1 MRVVVLTKERTD
13 YARDVETF
21 LGDFRRV
28 TGRELE
34 VIDPESP
41 AGVSFCQAYG
51 IWDFPIIVAISDDG
65 QMQQQWRGLPLP
77 TINELSYYNQ

>member
-21 LGDFRRV
+21 LNDFRRV

-34 VIDPESP
+34 VLDPESP
-41 AGVSFCQAYG
+41 AGVSFCRVYDILQ
-51 IWDFPIIVAISDDG
+51 FPTIVALSDDG
-65 QMQQQWRGLPLP
+65 QMQNQWRGLPLP
-77 TINELSYYNQ
+77 TISELSYYA

>member
-34 VIDPESP
+34 VLDPESP
-41 AGVSFCQAYG
+41 AGVSFCQTYD
-51 IWDFPIIVAISDDG
+51 IMQFPTVIALSEDG
-65 QMQQQWRGLPLP
+65 QMQNQWRGLPLP
-77 TINELSYYNQ
+77 TISELSYYA